1 MIANEIV
8 LAVSALADALVFF
21 LIFDAF
27 FERKSYLPKALY
39 GCGFLALALCIAL
52 SNALLQFSFA
62 NALVMILAASVCAGA
77 LYDERWYKKLLISFL
92 SCTFM
97 GAVEVVVLFLIAVS
111 FSLSVSDIIHI
122 QAYQML
128 GIIVSK
134 WMSVAICIA
143 IRSKISRHKQSIGK
157 TYWLLFLVLVTSTIV
172 AVFLLFKLNYEI
184 ETTAYNSA
192 AVIASLG
199 LLLGT
204 LFALYLY
211 ARQITQNARILEQ
224 EQYEQHMKAQL
235 KHLEDNLAK
244 QEELRKF
251 KHDLSNKLG
260 GLRGCLQAHD
270 IDGSLEYVNSMT
282 NTLYDLTP
290 AFNTG
295 NIALDATLSTKKALA
310 ESKGILF
317 ETEIRLAGKLP
328 LQPEDT
334 CVIFGNALDN
344 AIEGCARVHDR
355 PQRIALTLVQVKDH
369 ILCEITNTAILQAIS
384 TETTSKQDTLNHG
397 FGLTNLKESLAKY
410 GSSPEIVWENGAFSL
425 SFTLYIDHE

>member
-39 GCGFLALALCIAL
+39 GCGFLALALCITL
-52 SNALLQFSFA
+52 SNTLLLFSFA

-77 LYDERWYKKLLISFL
+77 LYDERWVKKFLVSFL
-92 SCTFM
+92 SGTFI
-97 GAVEVVVLFLIAVS
+97 GAVEIVVLFLIAVS
-111 FSLSVSDIIHI
+111 FSLSVRNSVDIPD
-122 QAYQML
+122 YQML

-143 IRSKISRHKQSIGK
+143 IHSKISRRRQSIGK
-157 TYWLLFLVLVTSTIV
+157 IYWLLFLVLVTSTIV

-184 ETTAYNSA
+184 ESTAYNNMAVFA
-192 AVIASLG
+192 ALG

-211 ARQITQNARILEQ
+211 ERQITQNARILEQ

-235 KHLEDNLAK
+235 KHLEDILAK
-244 QEELRKF
+244 QKELRKF
-251 KHDLSNKLG
+251 KHDLTNKLG
-260 GLRGCLQAHD
+260 GLKGYLQAED
-270 IDGSLEYVNSMT
+270 IETSLAYVNSLT
-282 NTLYDLTP
+282 NDLSRLTP

-310 ESKGILF
+310 ESKGIVF

-328 LQPEDT
+328 LQPEDI

-344 AIEGCARVHDR
+344 AVEGCARVHDR

-369 ILCEITNTAILQAIS
+369 ILCEITNTAIEQATS
-384 TETTSKQDTLNHG
+384 TETTSKQDMLNHG

-410 GSSPEIVWENGAFSL
+410 GSSPEIVWENGTFSL
-425 SFTLYIDHE
+425 SFTLYANQE

>member
-1 MIANEIV
+1 MMVSEMV
-8 LAVSALADALVFF
+8 LAGSALADALVFF

-39 GCGFLALALCIAL
+39 GCGFLALALCITL
-52 SNALLQFSFA
+52 SNVLLLFSFA
-62 NALVMILAASVCAGA
+62 NALVMILAASVCVGA
-77 LYDERWYKKLLISFL
+77 LYDERWVKKLLISFL
-92 SCTFM
+92 SCTFI
-97 GAVEVVVLFLIAVS
+97 GAVEIVVLFLIAVS
-111 FSLSVSDIIHI
+111 FSISVSDIIHI

-143 IRSKISRHKQSIGK
+143 IHSKISRRRQSVGK
-157 TYWLLFLVLVTSTIV
+157 IYWLLFLVLVTSTIMV
-172 AVFLLFKLNYEI
+172 VFLLFKLNYEI

-204 LFALYLY
+204 LFVLYLY
-211 ARQITQNARILEQ
+211 ERQITQNARILEQ

-235 KHLEDNLAK
+235 KHLEDILVQQN
-244 QEELRKF
+244 ELRKF
-251 KHDLSNKLG
+251 RHDLTNKLSALQGYLQANDLAG
-260 GLRGCLQAHD
+260 GLAYLD
-270 IDGSLEYVNSMT
+270 
-282 NTLYDLTP
+282 TLASDFSNLVP
-290 AFNTG
+290 VFNTG
-295 NIALDATLSTKKALA
+295 NIALDAILGTKKALA

-317 ETEIRLAGKLP
+317 ETEILLAGKLP

-355 PQRIALTLVQVKDH
+355 PQRIALALVQVKDH
-369 ILCEITNTAILQAIS
+369 ILCEITNTAIEQATA
-384 TETTSKQDTLNHG
+384 TETTSKKDTLNHG
-397 FGLTNLKESLAKY
+397 FGLSNLKDSLAKY
-410 GSSPEIVWENGAFSL
+410 GSSPEIVWENGTFSL
-425 SFTLYIDHE
+425 SFTLYANHE

>member
-27 FERKSYLPKALY
+27 FERKSYLSKALY

-92 SCTFM
+92 SGTFI
-97 GAVEVVVLFLIAVS
+97 GAVEIVVLFLIAVS
-111 FSLSVSDIIHI
+111 FSLSVRDSVDIPD
-122 QAYQML
+122 YQML

-143 IRSKISRHKQSIGK
+143 IHSKISRRRQSIGK
-157 TYWLLFLVLVTSTIV
+157 IYWLLFLVLVTSTIV

-184 ETTAYNSA
+184 ETTAYNNMAVLA
-192 AVIASLG
+192 ALG
-199 LLLGT
+199 LLCGT

-211 ARQITQNARILEQ
+211 ERQITQNARILEQ

-235 KHLEDNLAK
+235 KHLEDILA
-244 QEELRKF
+244 QQNELRKF
-251 KHDLSNKLG
+251 RHDLTNKLS
-260 GLRGCLQAHD
+260 GLKGYLQAED
-270 IDGSLEYVNSMT
+270 IEMSLTYVNSLT
-282 NTLYDLTP
+282 NDLSQLTP
-290 AFNTG
+290 TFNTG

-328 LQPEDT
+328 LQPEDI

-355 PQRIALTLVQVKDH
+355 PQRITLTLVQVKDH
-369 ILCEITNTAILQAIS
+369 ILCEITNTAIEQATS
-384 TETTSKQDTLNHG
+384 TEITSKKDTLNHG
-397 FGLTNLKESLAKY
+397 FGLTNLKDSLAKY
-410 GSSPEIVWENGAFSL
+410 GSSPEIVWENGTFSL

>member
-1 MIANEIV
+1 MMASEMV

-27 FERKSYLPKALY
+27 FERKTDISKALY
-39 GCGFLALALCIAL
+39 GCGFLALALCIML
-52 SNALLQFSFA
+52 SNALLLFSFA
-62 NALVMILAASVCAGA
+62 NALVMILAASACAGA

-97 GAVEVVVLFLIAVS
+97 GAVEGVVLFLIAVG
-111 FSLSVSDIIHI
+111 FSISVSDIIHI

-143 IRSKISRHKQSIGK
+143 IHSKISRRRQSIGK
-157 TYWLLFLVLVTSTIV
+157 KYWLLFLVLVSSTIV
-172 AVFLLFKLNYEI
+172 AVFLLFKLNYES

-211 ARQITQNARILEQ
+211 ERQITQNARILEQ

-235 KHLEDNLAK
+235 KHLEDILAK
-244 QEELRKF
+244 QKELRKF
-251 KHDLSNKLG
+251 KHDLTNKLG
-260 GLRGCLQAHD
+260 GLKACLQVND

-282 NTLYDLTP
+282 NTLYNLTP

-295 NIALDATLSTKKALA
+295 NIALDATLSTKKVLA

-317 ETEIRLAGKLP
+317 ETEVRLAGKLP

-355 PQRIALTLVQVKDH
+355 PQRIDLTLVRVKDH
-369 ILCEITNTAILQAIS
+369 ILCEITNTAIEQATS
-384 TETTSKQDTLNHG
+384 TDKTSKKDKLNHG
-397 FGLTNLKESLAKY
+397 YGLTNLKESLAKY
-410 GSSPEIVWENGAFSL
+410 GCSPEIIWENGTFSL
-425 SFTLYIDHE
+425 GFTLYIDQE

>member
-1 MIANEIV
+1 MMVSEIV
-8 LAVSALADALVFF
+8 LAGSALADALVFF

-27 FERKSYLPKALY
+27 FERKSYLSKALY
-39 GCGFLALALCIAL
+39 GCGFLALALCITL
-52 SNALLQFSFA
+52 SNTLLLFSFA

-77 LYDERWYKKLLISFL
+77 LYDEKWVKKLLISFL
-92 SCTFM
+92 SGTFI
-97 GAVEVVVLFLIAVS
+97 GAVEIVVLFLIAVS

-143 IRSKISRHKQSIGK
+143 IHSKISRRRQSVGK
-157 TYWLLFLVLVTSTIV
+157 IYWLLFLVLVTSTIV

-204 LFALYLY
+204 LFVLYLY
-211 ARQITQNARILEQ
+211 ERQITQNARILEQ

-235 KHLEDNLAK
+235 KHLEDILA
-244 QEELRKF
+244 QQNELRKF
-251 KHDLSNKLG
+251 RHDLTNKLSALQGYLQANDLAG
-260 GLRGCLQAHD
+260 GLAYLD
-270 IDGSLEYVNSMT
+270 
-282 NTLYDLTP
+282 TLASDFSNLVP
-290 AFNTG
+290 VFNTG
-295 NIALDATLSTKKALA
+295 NIALDAILGTKKALA

-317 ETEIRLAGKLP
+317 ETEILLAKKLP

-355 PQRIALTLVQVKDH
+355 PQRIALALVQVKDH
-369 ILCEITNTAILQAIS
+369 ILCELTNTAIEQATS
-384 TETTSKQDTLNHG
+384 TETTSKKDTLNHG
-397 FGLTNLKESLAKY
+397 FGLTNLTDSLAKY
-410 GSSPEIVWENGAFSL
+410 GSSPEIVWENGTFSL

>member
-1 MIANEIV
+1 MIGNEIV
-8 LAVSALADALVFF
+8 LTISALADALVFF

-27 FERKSYLPKALY
+27 FAKKVDAPKVLY
-39 GCGFLALALCIAL
+39 SCGFLALAICIKI
-52 SNALLQFSFA
+52 SNAILLFSFA
-62 NALVMILAASVCAGA
+62 NALVMILAASICVGG
-77 LYDERWYKKLLISFL
+77 LYDEKWYKKLLISFL
-92 SCTFM
+92 NCTFM
-97 GAVEVVVLFLIAVS
+97 GAFEIVVLFLIAVS
-111 FSLSVSDIIHI
+111 FSISVHDIVNLPY
-122 QAYQML
+122 YQTL

-134 WMSVAICIA
+134 WLSIAICVV
-143 IRSKISRHKQSIGK
+143 IRSKISGHRHSVGK
-157 TYWLLFLVLVTSTIV
+157 IYWLLFFVLLSSTIV
-172 AVFLLFKLNYEI
+172 VVFLLFKINYEI

-211 ARQITQNARILEQ
+211 ERQITQNARILEQ

-235 KHLEDNLAK
+235 KHLEDILAK

-260 GLRGCLQAHD
+260 GLRGCLQARD

-282 NTLYDLTP
+282 NTLYNLTP

-310 ESKGILF
+310 ESKGIVF
-317 ETEIRLAGKLP
+317 ETEIHLAKKLP

-355 PQRIALTLVQVKDH
+355 PQRITLTLVQVKDH
-369 ILCEITNTAILQAIS
+369 ILCEITNTATVLASS
-384 TETTSKQDTLNHG
+384 TETTSKKDKLNHG

-410 GSSPEIVWENGAFSL
+410 GSSPEIVWENGTFSL

>member
-1 MIANEIV
+1 MIGNEIV
-8 LAVSALADALVFF
+8 LTISAFADALVFF

-27 FERKSYLPKALY
+27 FERKSYLSKAFY
-39 GCGFLALALCIAL
+39 GCGFLALALCITL
-52 SNALLQFSFA
+52 SNVLLLFSFA

-77 LYDERWYKKLLISFL
+77 LYDETWVKKLLISFL
-92 SCTFM
+92 SGTFI
-97 GAVEVVVLFLIAVS
+97 GTVEIVVLFLTAVS
-111 FSLSVSDIIHI
+111 FSLSVRDIVGSPD
-122 QAYQML
+122 YQML

-134 WMSVAICIA
+134 WLSIAICII
-143 IRSKISRHKQSIGK
+143 IRSKISSRRHFVGK
-157 TYWLLFLVLVTSTIV
+157 TYWFFFFVLLVCTIMV
-172 AVFLLFKLNYEI
+172 VFLLFKLNYEI

-235 KHLEDNLAK
+235 KHLEDILAK

-260 GLRGCLQAHD
+260 GLRGCLQARD

-282 NTLYDLTP
+282 NTLYNLTP

-310 ESKGILF
+310 ESKGIVF
-317 ETEIRLAGKLP
+317 ETEIHLAKKPP

-355 PQRIALTLVQVKDH
+355 PQRITLTLVQVKDH
-369 ILCEITNTAILQAIS
+369 ILCEITNTATVLASS
-384 TETTSKQDTLNHG
+384 TETTSKKDKLNHG

-410 GSSPEIVWENGAFSL
+410 GSSPEIVWENGTFSL

>member
-27 FERKSYLPKALY
+27 FERKSYLSKALY
-39 GCGFLALALCIAL
+39 GCGFLALALCITL
-52 SNALLQFSFA
+52 SNTLLLFSFA

-77 LYDERWYKKLLISFL
+77 LYDERWVKKFLVSFL
-92 SCTFM
+92 SGTFI
-97 GAVEVVVLFLIAVS
+97 GAVEIVVLFLIAVS
-111 FSLSVSDIIHI
+111 FSLSVRNSVDIPD
-122 QAYQML
+122 YQML

-143 IRSKISRHKQSIGK
+143 IHSKISRRRQSIGK
-157 TYWLLFLVLVTSTIV
+157 IYWLLFLVLVTSTIV

-184 ETTAYNSA
+184 ESTAYNNMAVFA
-192 AVIASLG
+192 ALG

-211 ARQITQNARILEQ
+211 ERQITQNARILEQ

-235 KHLEDNLAK
+235 KHLEDILAK
-244 QEELRKF
+244 QKELRKF
-251 KHDLSNKLG
+251 KHDLTNKLG
-260 GLRGCLQAHD
+260 GLKGYLQAED
-270 IDGSLEYVNSMT
+270 IETSLAYVNSLT
-282 NTLYDLTP
+282 NDLSRLTP

-310 ESKGILF
+310 ESKGIVF

-328 LQPEDT
+328 LQPEDI

-344 AIEGCARVHDR
+344 AVEGCARVHDR

-369 ILCEITNTAILQAIS
+369 ILCEITNTAIEQATS
-384 TETTSKQDTLNHG
+384 TETTSKQDMLNHG

-410 GSSPEIVWENGAFSL
+410 GSSPEIVWENGTFSL
-425 SFTLYIDHE
+425 SFTLYANQE

>member
-27 FERKSYLPKALY
+27 FERKSYLSKALY
-39 GCGFLALALCIAL
+39 GCGFMALALCIAL

-260 GLRGCLQAHD
+260 A
-270 IDGSLEYVNSMT
+270 
-282 NTLYDLTP
+282 
-290 AFNTG
+290 
-295 NIALDATLSTKKALA
+295 
-310 ESKGILF
+310 
-317 ETEIRLAGKLP
+317 
-328 LQPEDT
+328 
-334 CVIFGNALDN
+334 
-344 AIEGCARVHDR
+344 
-355 PQRIALTLVQVKDH
+355 
-369 ILCEITNTAILQAIS
+369 
-384 TETTSKQDTLNHG
+384 
-397 FGLTNLKESLAKY
+397 
-410 GSSPEIVWENGAFSL
+410 
-425 SFTLYIDHE
+425 

>member
-27 FERKSYLPKALY
+27 FERKSYLSKALY

-334 CVIFGNALDN
+334 RVIFGNALDN
-344 AIEGCARVHDR
+344 AIEGLCARSR
-355 PQRIALTLVQVKDH
+355 PAAAHRPHPRSGERPHPLRDHQHRHPASDLYRDHLETGHAKPWLWSHQSQRIPGKIWQ
-369 ILCEITNTAILQAIS
+369 Q
-384 TETTSKQDTLNHG
+384 
-397 FGLTNLKESLAKY
+397 
-410 GSSPEIVWENGAFSL
+410 P
-425 SFTLYIDHE
+425 